1 MKTVIL
7 AGGFG
12 TRLAEYTDD
21 IPKPMVPIGGKPMLW
36 HIMSIYAHHGYRDF
50 VLALGYKADYV
61 KSYFLNYYTLHSDFS
76 IDMATGEK
84 ATINRSVLDWKVTLM
99 DTGLNT
105 MTGGRLGRLA
115 PLLKYETFLC
125 TYGDG
130 VSNVDISKLVEFHRS
145 HGKLVTMTLA
155 RPSARFG
162 VVETGEQN
170 SVKAFRE
177 KPVDSEGWVNAGF
190 FVMEPGFLKY
200 INDDTTVL
208 EREPLESAARDGELM
223 AYHHGDFW
231 KCMDMKR
238 DVQELNKM
246 WDTNEAPWKL
256 GDIKIA

>member
-12 TRLAEYTDD
+12 TRLSEYTDD
-21 IPKPMVPIGGKPMLW
+21 IPKPMVPVGGIPMLS
-36 HIMSIYAHHGYRDF
+36 HIMGIYAHYGQKDF

-84 ATINRSVLDWKVTLM
+84 STINRSIIDWKVTLM

-105 MTGGRLGRLA
+105 MTGGRLKRLK
-115 PLLKYETFLC
+115 PLLKYETFMC

-130 VSNVDISKLVEFHRS
+130 VSDIDITKLIEFHHS

-162 VVETGEQN
+162 VVETAEN
-170 SVKAFRE
+170 NAVKAFRE
-177 KPVDSEGWVNAGF
+177 KPADSEGWVNSGF
-190 FVMEPGFLKY
+190 FVMEPGFLDY
-200 INDDTTVL
+200 IADDTTVL
-208 EREPLESAARDGELM
+208 EREPLERAAKDGQLM
-223 AYHHGDFW
+223 AYHHEGFW
-231 KCMDMKR
+231 KCMDMKK
-238 DVQELNKM
+238 DVMDLNKM
-246 WDTNEAPWKL
+246 WDSNAAPWRL
-256 GDIKIA
+256 GAKS